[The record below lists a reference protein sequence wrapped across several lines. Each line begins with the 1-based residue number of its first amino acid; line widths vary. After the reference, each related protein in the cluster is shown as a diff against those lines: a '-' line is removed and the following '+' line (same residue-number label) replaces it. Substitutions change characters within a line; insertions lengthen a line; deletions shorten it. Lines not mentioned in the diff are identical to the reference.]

1 MTINAHFSREI
12 DGKGRTVRELLAGRK
27 YSIDYY
33 QREYKWQRK
42 QVAELIDDLTARFL
56 ECHEAG
62 NDRSAVAEYSHYFLG
77 SIIISDKDGQKF
89 IIDGQQRLTTL
100 TLLLI
105 FLHHRLDDPEQKG
118 QIADLIFSQKY
129 GKRSFNLDIPER
141 AACMEALY
149 KGEEFTDPDPPESVA
164 NILARFAELEDLF
177 PDELTGPALPYFV
190 DWLVENV
197 HLVEITAYSDEDAY
211 DRRDK
216 SLVKFVTRWV
226 RRNWPPDVTSP
237 DLRSGL
243 VPAGASQ
250 HFKLGE
256 GHDFFWDFRGSWTF
270 VVTVAYTIFETMND
284 RGLSL
289 TPADMLK
296 GYLLANITDPDRRTR
311 ASKVWKERV
320 QALAELG
327 KDEDADGIKSWL
339 RSQHAQSIRER
350 KRGAAPR
357 DFDLIGTEF
366 HRWVRNHEEA
376 LGLTASAEFARF
388 IERDFAFYAG
398 WYERLRRAAETLTPG
413 LECVHFNAQHN
424 FTLQYPVLLA
434 PLRVDDDEAA
444 ALRKVRV
451 VAAYLDILI
460 HRRIW
465 NFRAI
470 GYSSMQYA
478 MFLVM
483 RDVRG
488 KNAPELAAMLKERLD
503 PETAPGFA
511 ANTAFRLHGMNG
523 RHIHRL
529 LARMT
534 DYVETRSGQASRY
547 AEYAQRG
554 RKGYEIEHVWADHP
568 ERHRDEFAHPSEF
581 QEYRNRIGGLLLLPK
596 SFNASY
602 SDLPYEEKR
611 RHYAGQNLLAK
622 SLHESAYDHN
632 PGFKRFIEESGL
644 PFRPHAEFK
653 KADLD
658 ARQELYR
665 HLAERIWNPDRLM
678 QEAVS

>member
-1 MTINAHFSREI
+1 MTTAPRPSREI

-33 QREYKWQRK
+33 QREYKWQQK
-42 QVAELIDDLTARFL
+42 QLGELIDDLAAKFL
-56 ECHEAG
+56 ESHEAG
-62 NDRSAVAEYSHYFLG
+62 NERSTVADYGHYFLG
-77 SIIISDKDGQKF
+77 SIIVSDKDGQKF

-105 FLHHRLDDPEQKG
+105 FLHHRLDDTEQKG

-149 KGEEFTDPDPPESVA
+149 KGEEFADPDPAESIA
-164 NILARFAELEDLF
+164 NILARYAELEDLF
-177 PDELTGPALPYFV
+177 PDELAGPALPYFV

-197 HLVEITAYSDEDAY
+197 HLVEITAYSDED
-211 DRRDK
+211 
-216 SLVKFVTRWV
+216 
-226 RRNWPPDVTSP
+226 
-237 DLRSGL
+237 
-243 VPAGASQ
+243 
-250 HFKLGE
+250 
-256 GHDFFWDFRGSWTF
+256 
-270 VVTVAYTIFETMND
+270 AYTIFETMND

-296 GYLLANITDPDRRTR
+296 GYLLANITDTEKRTR
-311 ASKVWKERV
+311 ASQVWKERV

-327 KDEDADGIKSWL
+327 KDEDADGIKSWV
-339 RSQHAQSIRER
+339 RSQYADSIRER
-350 KRGAAPR
+350 KRGAAPQ

-366 HRWVRNHEEA
+366 HRWVRDHEKT

-388 IERDFAFYAG
+388 IERDFAFYAR

-434 PLRVDDDEAA
+434 SLRVEDDEAT

-451 VAAYLDILI
+451 VATYLDILI

-465 NFRAI
+465 NWRAI
-470 GYSSMQYA
+470 DYSTMQYA

-488 KNAPELAAMLKERLD
+488 RSATELVATLKDRLD
-503 PETAPGFA
+503 PETAPDFA
-511 ANTAFRLHGMNG
+511 ANGAFRLHGMNG
-523 RHIHRL
+523 RQIHRL

-534 DYVETRSGQASRY
+534 DYVETRSGMASCY

-568 ERHRDEFAHPSEF
+568 ERHADEFAHPSEF
-581 QEYRNRIGGLLLLPK
+581 QEYPNRIGGVLLLPK

-602 SDLPYEEKR
+602 GDLPYAEKR
-611 RHYAGQNLLAK
+611 AHCAGQNLLEK
-622 SLHESAYDHN
+622 SLHESAYNHN
-632 PGFKRFIEESGL
+632 PGFRRFIEQSGL
-644 PFRPHAEFK
+644 PFLAHAEFR

-658 ARQELYR
+658 ARQVLYQR
-665 HLAERIWNPDRLM
+665 LAERIWRPDRLA